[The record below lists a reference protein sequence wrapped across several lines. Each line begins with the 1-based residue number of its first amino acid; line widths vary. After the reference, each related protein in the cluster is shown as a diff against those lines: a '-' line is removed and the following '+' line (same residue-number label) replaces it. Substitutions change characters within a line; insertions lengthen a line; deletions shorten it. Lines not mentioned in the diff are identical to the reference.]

1 MQAAMGFINIEQN
14 RIIKIFSVVSVVF
27 LPPTLVA
34 SSYGMN
40 FEFMPEL
47 HWSFGYP
54 GAIVFMM
61 LAGRRHISTSSV
73 KLAVKKGASAPF
85 FTG

>member
-1 MQAAMGFINIEQN
+1 MGFINIEQN

-47 HWSFGYP
+47 HLPFGYP
-54 GAIVFMM
+54 VAIGLMVV
-61 LAGRRHISTSSV
+61 AGLTPYLYFKRRGW
-73 KLAVKKGASAPF
+73 L
-85 FTG
+85 

>member
-1 MQAAMGFINIEQN
+1 MQAAMGFISIEQN

-34 SSYGMN
+34 SSYRMN

-47 HWSFGYP
+47 HLGFGYP
-54 GAIVFMM
+54 ARLF
-61 LAGRRHISTSSV
+61 L
-73 KLAVKKGASAPF
+73 
-85 FTG
+85 